1 VICRHALQSVVEPAE
16 RDEQRLPMACYLYIV
31 LGQVY
36 LEWNELEEA
45 ARCLE
50 RGINR
55 GELTTIERPI
65 LVEGYCVLARLHSIE
80 GHVQRALTLIDKAE
94 QTMALWL
101 GGEGDVPALRV
112 RVWLRHARFEGKRRY
127 LDRAI
132 AWVEA
137 HPLQQ
142 TGEYSPAAQTVLR
155 VRIAQRQAYGAPD
168 LEPLLRTLVEQIELA
183 QASGR
188 VSWQIEAL
196 ALKALALQAQGQIDD
211 AAEFVVR
218 ALALAAPEHFVQTFL
233 EHGAPMGELLRL
245 AARQDAVRAYAQEL
259 LAALAGGASDER
271 SSEQGPSLAALV
283 EPLTLRELEV
293 LALIAT
299 GASNPEIARD
309 LYISVNTVK
318 RHVTNIFGKL
328 GVTSR
333 THAAARGRELG
344 IVD

>member
-1 VICRHALQSVVEPAE
+1 
-16 RDEQRLPMACYLYIV
+16 MACYLYIV

-50 RGINR
+50 RGIEL

-65 LVEGYCVLARLHSIE
+65 LVDSYCALARLRSIE
-80 GHVQRALTLIDKAE
+80 GNGRRALVLIDKAE
-94 QTMALWL
+94 QTMKLWL
-101 GGEGDVPALRV
+101 GGAGDVPALRV
-112 RVWLRHARFEGKRRY
+112 QVWLRQARVEGRRHY

-142 TGEYSPAAQTVLR
+142 TREYSPAVQTVLR
-155 VRIAQRQAYGAPD
+155 VRIAQCQAYGAPD
-168 LEPLLRTLVEQIELA
+168 LEPLLYTLDEQIQLA

-196 ALKALALQAQGQIDD
+196 ALKALAMQAQGHIDD
-211 AAEFVVR
+211 AAESMVC
-218 ALALAAPEHFVQTFL
+218 ALTLAAPEHFVQTFL

-245 AARQDAVRAYAQEL
+245 VVRRDAVRAYAQEL
-259 LAALAGGASDER
+259 LAALTAREEG
-271 SSEQGPSLAALV
+271 EQTAQQKQSPVELVALV
-283 EPLTLRELEV
+283 EPLTPRELEV

-328 GVTSR
+328 DVTSR
-333 THAAARGRELG
+333 TQAVARGRELG